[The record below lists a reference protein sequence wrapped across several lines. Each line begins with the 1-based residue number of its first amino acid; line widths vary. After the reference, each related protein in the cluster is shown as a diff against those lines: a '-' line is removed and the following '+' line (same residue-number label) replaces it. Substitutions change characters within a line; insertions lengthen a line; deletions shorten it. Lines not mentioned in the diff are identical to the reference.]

1 MGRVKLEIKKI
12 ENPTNRQVTFSKRRN
27 GLIKKAYELSVLCDI
42 DLALI
47 MFSPSGK
54 LTQYCNCSI
63 EEVIARF
70 ANLPLHERNKSFED
84 MLARFSNNHMHLDRS
99 KYVRKVENLEHLQK
113 ALKKLAE
120 EHGLVASQ
128 DILSGSKSTYEIEVL
143 QQEVKKAQ
151 QEKELVQQRARLY
164 LADEQLLQGV
174 TSVPQL
180 ANMESELEQALG
192 RVRARKNYVSS
203 AYQNANVIQRQ
214 QHEFLGNSLQMM
226 ALRQQQAQQAQ
237 QAQGGMTP
245 SQVPY
250 LHWTMQQERPE
261 PTPQDFMEQQ
271 TNPAAPLMPAPLSRE
286 SGSNSES
293 NPAAGYFPSGPQ
305 SSNMEALRQIGMGGV
320 SRGLT
325 VHEMSLEQPNV
336 AQYSEEQ
343 KKAKVE
349 ASMGFVTSTSASLG
363 GAEAAAKTNF
373 SREQQPEQAH
383 GTASASDWPP
393 HPANHHPHAY
403 GNGSL
408 FFSQNEHH
416 SWK

>member
-70 ANLPLHERNKSFED
+70 ANLPMHERNKSFED
-84 MLARFSNNHMHLDRS
+84 MLARFSNNHMHHDRS
-99 KYVRKVENLEHLQK
+99 KYNRKVENLELQR

-120 EHGLVASQ
+120 EHGLAASQ
-128 DILSGSKSTYEIEVL
+128 DHLSGSKSTYEIELL
-143 QQEVKKAQ
+143 QQELKKAQ

-180 ANMESELEQALG
+180 ANMESELEQALE

-203 AYQNANVIQRQ
+203 AYQNVIQRQ

-226 ALRQQQAQQAQ
+226 ALRQQQSQQAQ
-237 QAQGGMTP
+237 QQQAGMTP

-250 LHWTMQQERPE
+250 MHWTMQQERPE

-271 TNPAAPLMPAPLSRE
+271 TNPAAPLMHASLNRE
-286 SGSNSES
+286 PGSNGES
-293 NPAAGYFPSGPQ
+293 NPGVGYFPSGPQ
-305 SSNMEALRQIGMGGV
+305 PSNMETLRQIGMGGV

-325 VHEMSLEQPNV
+325 MHEMSLEQPNV

-349 ASMGFVTSTSASLG
+349 ASMGFVTSTSAG
-363 GAEAAAKTNF
+363 PVGAEAVSKTNF

-383 GTASASDWPP
+383 GTVSASEWPP

-416 SWK
+416 AWK